1 MLEYHIATAVIE
13 LLIRRVSVA
22 RSLPTRVGHDGRG
35 SHQRRKGVRVS
46 VTSMGEA
53 RRNRGGKAA
62 STSPPITGL
71 ITSWQLALEAAA
83 KSPKTVRS
91 YIDSVKALHRFLVA
105 EGMPAD
111 VEGVEPQH
119 VRAFLLA
126 EERRTSAASAA
137 VHFRNLRVFFGWL
150 ASEEERTNPN
160 PMARVE
166 GPKVTKK
173 AKEFFTDEELARL
186 LKTCSGASF
195 VDRRDTALLRV
206 LIDTGLRVSGLAGLR
221 YDPEDDERND
231 VFLTKRRLRIRL
243 KGGDETW
250 VPIGKKAAAALDR
263 YIRVRSKHSQSS
275 SPWLWLGVQGHNTA
289 RMTDSG
295 IRDMVGRRG
304 EQAGIQN
311 VHPHRF
317 RRSFADKWLAAGGS
331 TDDLMHITGWKT
343 YDMVREYTE
352 ARGIARAHDAHA
364 RLSPGDQILFLSI
377 RFTRLQ
383 GARWISFRGPKT
395 VLG

>member
-1 MLEYHIATAVIE
+1 M
-13 LLIRRVSVA
+13 S
-22 RSLPTRVGHDGRG
+22 
-35 SHQRRKGVRVS
+35 S

-53 RRNRGGKAA
+53 RRRRA
-62 STSPPITGL
+62 SASVSEGPPLTAFV
-71 ITSWQLALEAAA
+71 TSWELALEAAA
-83 KSPKTVRS
+83 KSPRTVRS
-91 YIDSVKALHRFLVA
+91 YLDSVRALHKFLTA

-111 VEGVEPQH
+111 VERVDAPH
-119 VRAFLLA
+119 IRAFLLA

-150 ASEEERTNPN
+150 AREEERSSPN
-160 PMARVE
+160 PMDRVE

-173 AKEFFTDEELARL
+173 AKAFFTDDELIRL

-195 VDRRDTALLRV
+195 EDRRDTALMRV

-221 YDPEDDERND
+221 YDPDDEERND
-231 VFLTKRRLRIRL
+231 VFLARHRLRIRL

-250 VPIGKKAAAALDR
+250 VPIGKKASAALDR
-263 YIRVRSKHSQSS
+263 YIRARLKHPQAE
-275 SPWLWLGVQGHNTA
+275 SPWLWLGVKGHNTA
-289 RMTDSG
+289 HMTASG

-304 EQAGIQN
+304 EQADIQN

-364 RLSPGDQILFLSI
+364 RLSPGDRI
-377 RFTRLQ
+377 
-383 GARWISFRGPKT
+383 
-395 VLG
+395 

>member
-1 MLEYHIATAVIE
+1 M
-13 LLIRRVSVA
+13 S
-22 RSLPTRVGHDGRG
+22 
-35 SHQRRKGVRVS
+35 S

-53 RRNRGGKAA
+53 RRRRA
-62 STSPPITGL
+62 STSVSEGPPLTTF
-71 ITSWQLALEAAA
+71 ITSWELALEAAA
-83 KSPKTVRS
+83 KSPRTVRS
-91 YIDSVKALHRFLVA
+91 YLDSVRALHKFLTA
-105 EGMPAD
+105 EGMPTD
-111 VEGVEPQH
+111 VEGVDAPH
-119 VRAFLLA
+119 IRAFLLS

-150 ASEEERTNPN
+150 AREEERSSPN
-160 PMARVE
+160 PMDRVE

-173 AKEFFTDEELARL
+173 AKAFFTDDELTQL

-195 VDRRDTALLRV
+195 EDRRDTALMRV
-206 LIDTGLRVSGLAGLR
+206 LMDTGLRVSGLAGLR
-221 YDPEDDERND
+221 YDPDDDERND
-231 VFLTKRRLRIRL
+231 VFLIKRRLRIRL

-263 YIRVRSKHSQSS
+263 YIRARARHQQVT
-275 SPWLWLGVQGHNTA
+275 SPWLWLGVKGHNTA
-289 RMTDSG
+289 HMTASG
-295 IRDMVGRRG
+295 VRDMVGRRG

-317 RRSFADKWLAAGGS
+317 RRSFADSWLAAGGS

-364 RLSPGDQILFLSI
+364 RLSPGDRI
-377 RFTRLQ
+377 
-383 GARWISFRGPKT
+383 
-395 VLG
+395 